1 MAKHI
6 RNTGPTYPV
15 IRNTGPTYRSLDVAE
30 VAAALGGDLP
40 GVQVEPTGGNPIDM
54 LARAM
59 EHGKRSQA
67 EAERRQQIPVSDA
80 QWKQL
85 DDLAAALSS
94 NGSAPLPGQVAAAVL
109 SVALRSLANASEE
122 QRAALAQELAA
133 LGNGPQADARPTETK
148 EP

>member
-1 MAKHI
+1 MTKKI
-6 RNTGPTYPV
+6 RDTGRAYPV
-15 IRNTGPTYRSLDVAE
+15 IRDTGPAYRRIEPAE
-30 VAAALGGDLP
+30 IAAALGGELP
-40 GVQVEPTGGNPIDM
+40 GVQVEPTGGNPLDM

-67 EAERRQQIPVSDA
+67 EAERRQQIPVSDV

-85 DDLAAALSS
+85 DDLAAALSA
-94 NGSAPLPGQVAAAVL
+94 NGAAPLPGRVAAAVL
-109 SVALRSLANASEE
+109 GIALRSLANASEE